1 MIKGECCLNY
11 NKSDGACYS
20 RKCKTMSDTT
30 NCSSCFDG
38 YYLSGTAA
46 AKFGCCVEGYYF
58 HATTLVCTVIAAAR
72 INIGKIEWKNSA
84 AVASCKS
91 GYY

>member
-20 RKCKTMSDTT
+20 RKCKTMSDAT

-38 YYLSGTAA
+38 YYLSGTDA
-46 AKFGCCVEGYYF
+46 AKLGCCIEGEYF
-58 HATTLVCTVIAAAR
+58 DATTLVCTVIPAAR
-72 INIGKIEWKNSA
+72 INVGKVFWNLSINTP
-84 AVASCKS
+84 AS
-91 GYY
+91 